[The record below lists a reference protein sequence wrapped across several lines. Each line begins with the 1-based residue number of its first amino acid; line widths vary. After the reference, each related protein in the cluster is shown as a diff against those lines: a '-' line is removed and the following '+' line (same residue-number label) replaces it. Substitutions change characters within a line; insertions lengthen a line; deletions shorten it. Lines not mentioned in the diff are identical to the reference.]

1 MEGVM
6 QTKSYEEKLA
16 QKKALVEQA
25 EKGLEALAQQL
36 IATQTTDA
44 LKNWLQVAAR
54 FHRYSLRNQL
64 LITHQRPDAT
74 RCAGFHAW
82 RRLGRSVRKGEHGIA
97 ILAPAGVGK
106 RIAEVETS
114 DGKTEEQVV
123 STWQRFRVVY
133 VFDVAQTDGEP
144 LPEHPATNLED
155 ARPEDL
161 ASVENA
167 IRQLCPVVVD
177 PRNPFEPNLLGW
189 TDGKSIHVIAEQSAG
204 SRLTT
209 LLHEA
214 AHFLLHFPTD
224 GGSAGCSRSL
234 KNMRE
239 LEAEATACAT
249 AMALGYEFS
258 RFSAGYLAVYGATPE
273 KLRESLPRI
282 QQATSKLLDLN
293 LPADTSEV
301 QAA

>member
-1 MEGVM
+1 M
-6 QTKSYEEKLA
+6 QTKTYEEKLA

-25 EKGLEALAQQL
+25 EKGLEALSQERA
-36 IATQTTDA
+36 ATQTTCA
-44 LKNWLQVAAR
+44 LKNWLQFAGR
-54 FHRYSLRNQL
+54 FHRYSFRNQL
-64 LITHQRPDAT
+64 LIAYQRLDAT
-74 RCAGFHAW
+74 RCAGFQTW
-82 RRLGRSVRKGEHGIA
+82 RKLGRSVKKGEHGIA
-97 ILAPAGVGK
+97 ILAPAGAGK
-106 RIAEVETS
+106 RIAEVETP

-123 STWQRFRVVY
+123 ATWQRFRVVY
-133 VFDVAQTDGEP
+133 VFDVAQTEGEP

-155 ARPEDL
+155 ARSEDL
-161 ASVENA
+161 ASVEDA
-167 IRQLCPVVVD
+167 IRKLCPVVVD
-177 PRNPFEPNLLGW
+177 PRNPLEPSLLGW

-214 AHFLLHFPTD
+214 SHFLLHFSVD
-224 GGSAGCSRSL
+224 GGSAACTRSL

-239 LEAEATACAT
+239 LEAEATACAI

-282 QQATSKLLDLN
+282 QQATSKLIDLI
-293 LPADTSEV
+293 LPADSCEA